1 MMPPPQTEPPSAPV
15 PEKSTLGTSVFQ
27 ATQPPSNSGAVTVFS
42 LKSFVCCRNQPP
54 VTWYC
59 TLTFAGSSQA
69 PAVLLVE
76 SKVKVLVVSALPP
89 AVYFHRPVIDSDVPP
104 DPIW

>member
-1 MMPPPQTEPPSAPV
+1 MVPPPQTEPPSAPV

-54 VTWYC
+54 ASVVI
-59 TLTFAGSSQA
+59 
-69 PAVLLVE
+69 PA
-76 SKVKVLVVSALPP
+76 SALTLVRSISVSVCWLYVVCVAPSTMRGRLTYP
-89 AVYFHRPVIDSDVPP
+89 GGSNNFTE
-104 DPIW
+104 